1 MRSLG
6 QAQTFFKKRFH
17 THKKAQS
24 AYKRTKIKKA
34 AFYALKNIYGK
45 KSLIRVF
52 VLLMLLVLLLGCV
65 FVLFVLFVRVKSFRK
80 KKRVQNCPNN
90 LIYMTTSS
98 LDYIPL
104 LTSIS

>member
-6 QAQTFFKKRFH
+6 QSQTFFKKKFH

-24 AYKRTKIKKA
+24 AYKRIKIKKA

-80 KKRVQNCPNN
+80 KKK
-90 LIYMTTSS
+90 SS
-98 LDYIPL
+98 KLP
-104 LTSIS
+104 

>member
-6 QAQTFFKKRFH
+6 QSQTFFKKRFH

-24 AYKRTKIKKA
+24 AYKRIKIKKA

-65 FVLFVLFVRVKSFRK
+65 FVLFVRVKSFRK
-80 KKRVQNCPNN
+80 KKK
-90 LIYMTTSS
+90 SS
-98 LDYIPL
+98 KLP
-104 LTSIS
+104 